1 MGGLITLITGPDRR
15 KEGGDIFIDFEKPSI
30 KTEERALYEEI
41 GRVLNKASE
50 IVEHLSNYKGC
61 GDLIRKA
68 ITSPNADNEDA
79 AWAAV
84 LPCVDRLRD
93 FYDYSIELEHCVP
106 KLLTSL
112 CKENPVSSLQD
123 NQGLAKLLA
132 DLFDF
137 VLRFDDL
144 KMTNPAIQNDFSY
157 YRRTLNRLKLSKT
170 QDRQVTIKDDL
181 ANRMSLFYAYPTPMM
196 KCLGETTQK
205 FLSSNAKINEQANLT
220 LATMANAC
228 NSMVERKRFD
238 NEAINLFCLRAMTAA
253 IVLYDHVH
261 PVGAF
266 HKRSPVH
273 IRACVLTLKN
283 HKPAP
288 PESLLNALRFTT
300 VHLNDDDTP
309 SSIKQ
314 LLA

>member
-1 MGGLITLITGPDRR
+1 MGQILIYFGP
-15 KEGGDIFIDFEKPSI
+15 KPTGDIFINFEKPAP
-30 KTEERALYEEI
+30 KGEEERVLFEEI
-41 GRVLNKASE
+41 GRVFSKTPE
-50 IVEHLSNYKGC
+50 ILEHLTNYKGC

-68 ITSPNADNEDA
+68 ITSPSPENEDA

-84 LPCVDRLRD
+84 LPCVDRLKD
-93 FYDYSIELEHCVP
+93 FYDYSLELEHAVP
-106 KLLTSL
+106 KLFTAL
-112 CKENPVSSLQD
+112 CKGDPANSLRDNPA
-123 NQGLAKLLA
+123 LAKLLA

-157 YRRTLNRLKLSKT
+157 YRRTLNRLRLSRV

-181 ANRMSLFYAYPTPMM
+181 ANRMSLYYAYPTPMM
-196 KCLGETTQK
+196 KFLGETTQK
-205 FLSSNAKINEQANLT
+205 FLSNNARISEAVNLT
-220 LATMANAC
+220 LATMANVC
-228 NSMVERKRFD
+228 NSMVEKKKF
-238 NEAINLFCLRAMTAA
+238 ESEQTNLFSLRAMTAA

-266 HKRSPVH
+266 HKRSPVN
-273 IRACVLTLKN
+273 IRGCVLTLKN

>member
-1 MGGLITLITGPDRR
+1 MGNLMSFFVPQ
-15 KEGGDIFIDFEKPSI
+15 KERDIFINFEKPSP
-30 KTEERALYEEI
+30 KAEEERVLYEEI
-41 GRVLNKASE
+41 DRVLNRAPD
-50 IVEHLSNYKGC
+50 IVEHLTNYKGC

-68 ITSPNADNEDA
+68 ITSPSTENEDA
-79 AWAAV
+79 AWSAV
-84 LPCVDRLRD
+84 LPCVDRLKD
-93 FYDYSIELEHCVP
+93 FYDYSLELEQCVP
-106 KLLTSL
+106 KLLTAL
-112 CKENPVSSLQD
+112 CKENPANTLQE
-123 NQGLAKLLA
+123 NQALAKLLA
-132 DLFDF
+132 NLFDF

-205 FLSSNAKINEQANLT
+205 YLSSNPKMNDSVHLT
-220 LATMANAC
+220 LATFTNAC
-228 NSMVERKRFD
+228 NSMVVNRRF
-238 NEAINLFCLRAMTAA
+238 ESEQTYLFCLRAMTAA

-266 HKRSPVH
+266 HRRSPVN
-273 IRACVLTLKN
+273 IKGCVLTLKN
-283 HKPAP
+283 YKPAP

>member
-1 MGGLITLITGPDRR
+1 MGNVIAFIVPR
-15 KEGGDIFIDFEKPSI
+15 KDVDVVIDFEKPI
-30 KTEERALYEEI
+30 PKTEEERGLYEELS
-41 GRVLNKASE
+41 RVLNRAPE
-50 IVEHLSNYKGC
+50 IVEHLANYKGC

-68 ITSPNADNEDA
+68 ITSPSTENEDA

-84 LPCVDRLRD
+84 LPCVDRLKD
-93 FYDYSIELEHCVP
+93 FYDYSLELEQCVP
-106 KLLTSL
+106 KLLTAL
-112 CKENPVSSLQD
+112 CKENPAMSLA
-123 NQGLAKLLA
+123 NNPSLAKLLA

-205 FLSSNAKINEQANLT
+205 FLSSNPRLNEAVHLT
-220 LATMANAC
+220 LATMANSC
-228 NSMVERKRFD
+228 NFMVEKRKF
-238 NEAINLFCLRAMTAA
+238 ESESTNLFCLRAMTAA

-266 HKRSPVH
+266 HKRSSVN
-273 IRACVLTLKN
+273 IRGCVSTLKN
-283 HKPAP
+283 HKPSP

>member
-1 MGGLITLITGPDRR
+1 MGNLLVFSWNTRR
-15 KEGGDIFIDFEKPSI
+15 EGGDIFIDFEKP
-30 KTEERALYEEI
+30 TPNAAERELYEEI
-41 GRVLNKASE
+41 GRVLNRADE

-68 ITSPNADNEDA
+68 ITSPSSENEDA

-93 FYDYSIELEHCVP
+93 FYDYSLELEQCVP
-106 KLLTSL
+106 KLLTAL
-112 CKENPVSSLQD
+112 CKDIPVNALQD
-123 NQGLAKLLA
+123 NQALAKLLA
-132 DLFDF
+132 NLFDF

-196 KCLGETTQK
+196 KCLSETTQK
-205 FLSSNAKINEQANLT
+205 FLSSSKINDQATLT

-228 NSMVERKRFD
+228 NSMVERARFK
-238 NEAINLFCLRAMTAA
+238 NESTNLFSLRAMTAA

-261 PVGAF
+261 TVGAF
-266 HKRSPVH
+266 HKRSPVN
-273 IRACVLTLKN
+273 IKGCVLTLKN